1 MNKIIITFILAMF
14 VSSGVFARK
23 GDIKVFIDDIELK
36 TDTPAR
42 AVNDRTLVP
51 LRAIFESMGASVNW
65 DNTSKTI
72 TAIKDRDEI
81 SLKLGSV
88 SANINGREIRLDA
101 PALVTNGVTLVPVR
115 FVAESFGAYVFWNE
129 QYQTV
134 YIDSRGRA
142 PVIEEDDKYEVSQF
156 TNSKHFEFDKITG
169 EIRGYSK
176 TGPKDVIIP
185 DRIAGIKVIGIG
197 KQAFEYRELKS
208 IEIPDSI
215 LNISDGAFS
224 NNDLTKVDIPE
235 NIRSINKDTFANNR
249 INTVNLAKGVVTL
262 GDGAF
267 RDNNLTLLELPKS
280 IRGIGDYAFANNKLK
295 TVSFQIGVSKIG
307 HGAFMDNNLKSI
319 ELPSSLMDIGRD
331 AYKNN
336 NITTVYVPWYINLD
350 NHAFDSWVNVIK
362 Q

>member
-51 LRAIFESMGASVNW
+51 LRAIFESMSASVNW

-88 SANINGREIRLDA
+88 SANINGREIR
-101 PALVTNGVTLVPVR
+101 
-115 FVAESFGAYVFWNE
+115 
-129 QYQTV
+129 
-134 YIDSRGRA
+134 
-142 PVIEEDDKYEVSQF
+142 
-156 TNSKHFEFDKITG
+156 
-169 EIRGYSK
+169 GYSK
-176 TGPKDVIIP
+176 TGPKDAIIP

-235 NIRSINKDTFANNR
+235 NIRSINKDAFANNR

-267 RDNNLTLLELPKS
+267 GNNNLTLLELPKS
-280 IRGIGDYAFANNKLK
+280 IRGIGNYAFANNKLK
-295 TVSFQIGVSKIG
+295 TISFQIGASKIG

-319 ELPSSLMDIGRD
+319 ELPASLIGIGRD